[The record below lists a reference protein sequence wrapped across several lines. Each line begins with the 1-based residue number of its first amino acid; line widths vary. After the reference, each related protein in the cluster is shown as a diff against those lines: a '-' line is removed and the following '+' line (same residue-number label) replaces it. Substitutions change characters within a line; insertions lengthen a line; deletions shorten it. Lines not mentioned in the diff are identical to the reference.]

1 MLLGDRD
8 QLEKCGVFFTF
19 FTRFYVFLGSL
30 SMDPEQFLLDFS
42 LSLILPG
49 STTAFNISGLPSE
62 VPAEPCSIFF
72 SCLQGLFV
80 GTLSMDSFA
89 RSLVRLL

>member
-72 SCLQGLFV
+72 HVFRACLSVPLV
-80 GTLSMDSFA
+80 WTL
-89 RSLVRLL
+89 LLEAL